1 MCYLFHGLSITLM
14 HGRMQYALTKTKSTN
29 QRINKSTDRL
39 FTFTLHFSLLSYIFT
54 PMHIAIA
61 IQAAV
66 DASTAIMK
74 VYHRRGFA
82 TDHKADGSPV
92 TIADKQ
98 ADAIIRKHLQPTGIP
113 VISEESKLL
122 PYETRKR
129 WPILWM
135 VDPLDGTK
143 EFIKHNGEFT
153 VNIALVENGTPVM
166 GVITAPVTGKGWVGI
181 PGKGIYSIDNIYD
194 TSLAADPE
202 QFPEYLNSINPA
214 TGRAPGD
221 NTLRMAMSRSHPD
234 QHTEDLIS
242 HLINTG
248 TNVARV
254 PRGSSLKLCEIAMGR
269 ADVYPRF
276 GPTMEWDIA
285 AGQAIM
291 QAAGGHVVDMQTGK
305 PLVYN
310 KPDMLN
316 PYFVAGNGNTP
327 KETLAM
333 IRQWHCNQQE

>member
-1 MCYLFHGLSITLM
+1 
-14 HGRMQYALTKTKSTN
+14 
-29 QRINKSTDRL
+29 
-39 FTFTLHFSLLSYIFT
+39 
-54 PMHIAIA
+54 MHIITALKAAIE
-61 IQAAV
+61 
-66 DASTAIMK
+66 ASSAIME
-74 VYHRRGFA
+74 VYHGGFA

-92 TIADKQ
+92 TNADKQ
-98 ADAIIRKHLQPTGIP
+98 ADAIIRKHLQTTGIP
-113 VISEESKLL
+113 VISEESKVP
-122 PYETRKR
+122 PYATRKQ
-129 WPILWM
+129 WATLWM

-153 VNIALVENGTPVM
+153 VNIALVENGTPIM

-181 PGKGIYSIDNIYD
+181 PGKGLYSIDNIYE

-202 QFPEYLNSINPA
+202 QFPGQLQIINSA
-214 TGRAPGD
+214 GSRVPGG
-221 NTLRMAMSRSHPD
+221 NTLRMAVSRSHPD

-242 HLINTG
+242 HLTNTG
-248 TNVARV
+248 TNVTRV

-285 AGQAIM
+285 AGQAIL

-316 PYFVAGNGNTP
+316 PYFVASNGSLPRELLNI
-327 KETLAM
+327 
-333 IRQWHCNQQE
+333 IRQWHTKSRV